1 MVSSAS
7 WGPCKRGRNV
17 RSQSASIG
25 SLIRALVL
33 MAALGCGPRGDD
45 ASLRP
50 VHVERVSLDPRTES
64 PVVDLIEEGDGGR
77 GLRIWVGEFEAE
89 SIARAIEREPIVR
102 PNPHDLLKDVLERV
116 EGRVRRSLVT
126 EIRDGTYYAVIVV
139 DLHGR
144 ELRIDARPSDAI
156 AVALRTGAP
165 VLVSESLLVR
175 AIDIPDDESA
185 VDIELRRR
193 DRESPKTPRL

>member
-1 MVSSAS
+1 M
-7 WGPCKRGRNV
+7 
-17 RSQSASIG
+17 RSQSASIRP
-25 SLIRALVL
+25 LISVLVL
-33 MAALGCGPRGDD
+33 IASLACAPRADD

-50 VHVERVSLDPRTES
+50 VHVEGVRLDPSTES
-64 PVVDLIEEGDGGR
+64 PVVDLIEDGESGR
-77 GLRIWVGEFEAE
+77 GLRIWVGEFEAQ

-126 EIRDGTYYAVIVV
+126 ELRDGTYYAVIVV
-139 DLHGR
+139 ELHGR

-175 AIDIPDDESA
+175 DIDIPDDETA
-185 VDIELRRR
+185 VDIELRGR
-193 DRESPKTPRL
+193 DRESRTTPSL